1 MDKIIQKKIQIL
13 SLKKVNKLLQNF
25 LQIMEDMDINALVQ
39 KHNVIDT
46 IVNVIDQAFIVLIA
60 IAKIVIINHLRIT
73 YQIDI
78 KL

>member
-1 MDKIIQKKIQIL
+1 M
-13 SLKKVNKLLQNF
+13 NKLLQNF
-25 LQIMEDMDINALVQ
+25 LQIMEDMDINVLVQ

-46 IVNVIDQAFIVLIA
+46 IVNAIDQAFIVLIA

>member
-1 MDKIIQKKIQIL
+1 
-13 SLKKVNKLLQNF
+13 
-25 LQIMEDMDINALVQ
+25 MEDMDINALVQ

-46 IVNVIDQAFIVLIA
+46 IVNAIDQAFIVLIA

-78 KL
+78 KV